1 MATEEGA
8 NLSFMGVF
16 IGPLF
21 AVGWLIYLVVSKE
34 MGSAAAAE
42 RKKAREDKVK
52 GKERAEIRKWRESA
66 SSLAVAKSR

>member
-1 MATEEGA
+1 MATEGGHKPQ
-8 NLSFMGVF
+8 FMGVF

-52 GKERAEIRKWRESA
+52 GKERAEIRKRRESA